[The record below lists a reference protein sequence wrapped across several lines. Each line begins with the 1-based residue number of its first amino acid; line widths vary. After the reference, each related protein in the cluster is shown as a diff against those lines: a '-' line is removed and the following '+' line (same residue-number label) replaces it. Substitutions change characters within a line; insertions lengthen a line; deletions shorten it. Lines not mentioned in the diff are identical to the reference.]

1 MSSVRILSVAQC
13 HESLLDSAEALVAEQ
28 WPLFMLASP
37 VSDQYWDTLYREE
50 NLPFQQVAVAT
61 IAGEE
66 QVIGLLSA
74 IPFYFPEDAPLTDL
88 PDGGWDAVL
97 TQGATDTRKPTFVSA
112 LSVTV
117 DPDFRGRGIPAQL
130 ITALKA
136 AVAQAGLKGVVVPVR
151 PTLKAQYP
159 LQDFAEYC
167 QWQTPQGEPF
177 DPWIRTHVRLGGQI
191 IKPAMRSMDITSSA
205 DNWSEWTGMAF
216 PHAGQYIV
224 PGALVPVQ
232 ADPETDRVIYHE
244 PNLWIYHPLAE

>member
-13 HESLLDSAEALVAEQ
+13 HESLLDSAEALIAEQ
-28 WPLFMLASP
+28 WPLFMLSSP

-50 NLPFQQVAVAT
+50 NLPFQQVAVVT

-88 PDGGWDAVL
+88 PDEGWDAVL

-151 PTLKAQYP
+151 PALKAQY
-159 LQDFAEYC
+159 
-167 QWQTPQGEPF
+167 
-177 DPWIRTHVRLGGQI
+177 
-191 IKPAMRSMDITSSA
+191 
-205 DNWSEWTGMAF
+205 
-216 PHAGQYIV
+216 
-224 PGALVPVQ
+224 
-232 ADPETDRVIYHE
+232 
-244 PNLWIYHPLAE
+244 

>member
-1 MSSVRILSVAQC
+1 M
-13 HESLLDSAEALVAEQ
+13 
-28 WPLFMLASP
+28 
-37 VSDQYWDTLYREE
+37 
-50 NLPFQQVAVAT
+50 
-61 IAGEE
+61 
-66 QVIGLLSA
+66 
-74 IPFYFPEDAPLTDL
+74 
-88 PDGGWDAVL
+88 L

-151 PTLKAQYP
+151 PTFKAQYP

-232 ADPETDRVIYHE
+232 ADPETDWVIYHE